1 MKDEERTKECSFFST
16 CAHELRTPLT
26 KIIGFSEVLL
36 ERKLDQQRNNRFL
49 KIIHEKALGLADL
62 FNELLVF
69 IFDTEFAKKLIH
81 PTANFENIL
90 L

>member
-1 MKDEERTKECSFFST
+1 MLLIFEGTKMKDEEKTKECSFLST

-36 ERKLDQQRNNRFL
+36 ERKLDQQPNNRFL
-49 KIIHEKALGLADL
+49 KIIHKKALGLADL

-69 IFDTEFAKKLIH
+69 IFNT
-81 PTANFENIL
+81 
-90 L
+90 